1 MFDEFDAEVFDKMGS
16 NEERLEYLN
25 NILKES
31 YSYGVRYRLK
41 DTEKE
46 EEFDKNKGILKDM
59 IKEVEQSI
67 YYESIED
74 LTPLERLR
82 HLNGRIEKLRAEFDQ
97 LDETINKTGPSE
109 RQELKDKKWAVFH
122 ELVDVLAPLRDKEK
136 VIVDEIN
143 RKEEEEQVKQA
154 KADFNSWIDDYK
166 RDGYTGTINLTEK
179 HFLHHTPHALA
190 RICDARDDLRKVNT
204 NQYQIIYDDGEEVN
218 FDFDII
224 EPNEL
229 FYRKDERFKNKKSLV
244 EFLDKSNKVYV
255 NKDMCFIP
263 YTYKQDNHF
272 YLIVINNIIQNI
284 EDYQLKSLNFLNKQH
299 NIYYIIETNRDD
311 RFKDLNEL
319 KNYILK
325 TCQKYVNPNRD
336 LLYSVYPKV
345 DNFKK
350 DKAIVRQYS

>member
-1 MFDEFDAEVFDKMGS
+1 MVDEFDAEVFEKMGS

-25 NILKES
+25 NILEES
-31 YSYGVRYRLK
+31 YNYGVRYRLN

-46 EEFDKNKGILKDM
+46 KFDESKGILKDM

-74 LTPLERLR
+74 LTPHERLY
-82 HLNGRIEKLRAEFDQ
+82 HINTRISNLRAEMEQ
-97 LDETINKTGPSE
+97 IEETIKRTPTRE
-109 RQELKDKKWAVFH
+109 RKELDDRKSVILH

-204 NQYQIIYDDGEEVN
+204 NQYQIIYDDSEEVN

-229 FYRKDERFKNKKSLV
+229 FYRKDDGFKNKKQLID
-244 EFLDKSNKVYV
+244 FLDRAEKVYL
-255 NKDMCFIP
+255 NSDMCFIP
-263 YTYKQDNHF
+263 YTYKQDKGF
-272 YLIVINNIIQNI
+272 YLLVINNTLQNI

-299 NIYYIIETNRDD
+299 NIYYIIDTNRDD
-311 RFKDLNEL
+311 RFKDLNQL
-319 KNYILK
+319 KNHILK
-325 TCQKYVNPNRD
+325 TCQKYVNHNRD

-350 DKAIVRQYS
+350 DKGIVRQY

>member
-1 MFDEFDAEVFDKMGS
+1 MFEEFDEEVFEKMS
-16 NEERLEYLN
+16 NEERFEYLN
-25 NILKES
+25 NILEES
-31 YSYGVRYRLK
+31 YNYRVRSRLK
-41 DTEKE
+41 DTEK
-46 EEFDKNKGILKDM
+46 EEFDKNKGILKDT
-59 IKEVEQSI
+59 IKKIEQSI

-74 LTPLERLR
+74 LTPHERLQ
-82 HLNGRIEKLRAEFDQ
+82 HLNNRISNLRARREQ
-97 LDETINKTGPSE
+97 IEETIKRTPPRE
-109 RQELKDKKWAVFH
+109 RKELNDRKSVILH
-122 ELVDVLAPLRDKEK
+122 EWVDVLAPLRDKEE

-154 KADFNSWIDDYK
+154 KEDFNSWIDDYK
-166 RDGYTGTINLTEK
+166 RDGYKGTINLTEK

-204 NQYQIIYDDGEEVN
+204 NQYQIIYDDSEEVN

-229 FYRKDERFKNKKSLV
+229 FYRKDDGFKNKKQLID
-244 EFLDKSNKVYV
+244 FLDRAEKVYL
-255 NKDMCFIP
+255 NSDMCFIP
-263 YTYKQDNHF
+263 YTYKQDKGF
-272 YLIVINNIIQNI
+272 YLLVINNTLQNI

-299 NIYYIIETNRDD
+299 NIYYIIDTNRDD

-319 KNYILK
+319 KNHILK
-325 TCQKYVNPNRD
+325 TCQKYVNSNRD

-350 DKAIVRQYS
+350 DKGIVRQY

>member
-1 MFDEFDAEVFDKMGS
+1 MFEEFDEEVFEKMS

-25 NILKES
+25 NILEES
-31 YSYGVRYRLK
+31 YNFSVGYHLE
-41 DTEKE
+41 DTKKK
-46 EEFDKNKGILKDM
+46 EEFDKNKKILEDK
-59 IKEVEQSI
+59 IKTF
-67 YYESIED
+67 
-74 LTPLERLR
+74 TPSSVGQVLR
-82 HLNGRIEKLRAEFDQ
+82 KSVIL
-97 LDETINKTGPSE
+97 
-109 RQELKDKKWAVFH
+109 H

-136 VIVDEIN
+136 EIVDEIN
-143 RKEEEEQVKQA
+143 HKEEEERIKQA
-154 KADFNSWIDDYK
+154 KKDFHCWIDDFK
-166 RDGYTGTINLTEK
+166 RNGYTGTINLTEK
-179 HFLHHTPHALA
+179 SFYDHTPHALA
-190 RICDARDDLRKVNT
+190 RMCDEREDLRKVNT
-204 NQYQIIYDDGEEVN
+204 NQYKVIYDDSEEVN

-229 FYRKDERFKNKKSLV
+229 FYQKDERFKNKKSLV

>member
-1 MFDEFDAEVFDKMGS
+1 MVDEFDEEVFEKMS

-25 NILKES
+25 NILEES
-31 YSYGVRYRLK
+31 YNFSVGYQLK
-41 DTEKE
+41 DTKKK
-46 EEFDKNKGILKDM
+46 EEFDKNKEILEDQ
-59 IKEVEQSI
+59 IKKIEQLI

-74 LTPLERLR
+74 LTPRERLR
-82 HLNGRIEKLRAEFDQ
+82 HLNSRIENLRAEYKQ
-97 LDETINKTGPSE
+97 IPATRGSMRTSE
-109 RQELKDKKWAVFH
+109 RDRIDKRRKAVYH
-122 ELVDVLAPLRDKEK
+122 EWVDVLKPLRDKENI
-136 VIVDEIN
+136 IVDEIVE
-143 RKEEEEQVKQA
+143 KEREEQIKQA
-154 KADFNSWIDDYK
+154 KADFNRWIDDYK
-166 RDGYTGTINLTEK
+166 RDGYKGTINLTEK
-179 HFLHHTPHALA
+179 YFYDHTPQALA

-204 NQYQIIYDDGEEVN
+204 NQYKIIYDDSGEVD

-229 FYRKDERFKNKKSLV
+229 FYREDERFKNKKQLI
-244 EFLDKSNKVYV
+244 EFLDKAKKVYL
-255 NKDMCFIP
+255 NSDMCFIP
-263 YTYKQDNHF
+263 YTYKQDNGF
-272 YLIVINNIIQNI
+272 YLLVINNTLQNI

>member
-1 MFDEFDAEVFDKMGS
+1 MVDEFDAEVFEKMGS

-25 NILKES
+25 NILEES
-31 YSYGVRYRLK
+31 YNFSVGYHLE
-41 DTEKE
+41 DTKKK
-46 EEFDKNKGILKDM
+46 EEFDKNKKILEDK
-59 IKEVEQSI
+59 IKKIEQLI
-67 YYESIED
+67 YHESIED
-74 LTPLERLR
+74 LSPHERLQ
-82 HLNGRIEKLRAEFDQ
+82 HLNSRINNLRAEYDQ
-97 LDETINKTGPSE
+97 INETIKKTNPRE
-109 RQELKDKKWAVFH
+109 RKELDDRKSVILH

-143 RKEEEEQVKQA
+143 RKEEEEQVKQE
-154 KADFNSWIDDYK
+154 KADFHSWIDDYK
-166 RDGYTGTINLTEK
+166 RDGYKGTINLTEK
-179 HFLHHTPHALA
+179 YFYDHTPHALA
-190 RICDARDDLRKVNT
+190 RMCDARDDLRKVNT
-204 NQYQIIYDDGEEVN
+204 NQYKIIYDDGGEFK